1 MVLTNWELLH
11 IAQQPNQLFTLMKA
25 PIFPFKM

>member
-11 IAQQPNQLFTLMKA
+11 IAQQPSELFTFMKA
-25 PIFPFKM
+25 PIFPF